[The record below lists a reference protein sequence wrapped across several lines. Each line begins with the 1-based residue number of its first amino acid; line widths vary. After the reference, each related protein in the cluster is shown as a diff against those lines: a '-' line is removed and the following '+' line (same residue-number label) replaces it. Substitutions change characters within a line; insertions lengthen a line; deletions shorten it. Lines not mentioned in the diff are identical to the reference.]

1 MRKGWIATTG
11 TSFVLIHILV
21 LSSPAMGQ
29 GAEPLQPITVQGAI
43 SDAPGTVVAPGTTV
57 TVQGERADTVTI
69 VNREEIDNKH
79 APVAFDALDTKPG
92 LNVVRRLGMTGA
104 GLSRLSI
111 RGNGSVGPAGIQVY
125 VDGRPDATV
134 SFAHPTPSALGL
146 ADVESIEVIHGPS
159 PVLHG
164 SGKTGVVNITTADPE
179 PGFHA
184 FLQSSYGSFDTTE
197 NFGHVSYAG
206 KNGFVRVGGSY
217 RSSDGSNPDSDSEV
231 KNINFK
237 GKVIFNDVLDMEL
250 SAARNVDSF
259 EVFREFFVPGPFTDP
274 RTDELN
280 LTQTVFDFTI
290 NANFGNVVSS
300 LKFFHDDLDPRSQ
313 VLDPARVPGEVTE
326 RRANVTERGIR
337 FKTEW
342 AASQATNIIAGID
355 YLKAKASNSPV
366 LQPFGGLIPGGPFAG
381 TPFLE
386 IPRARVHEELRET
399 SVYLFIEQDLTESIT
414 VSGGIRH
421 TDHSEYDDVQSGD
434 IGIQF
439 SPSVSDESNPLHGTT
454 FRARATRGYQSPTLQ
469 QLFGVFRG
477 GRNGPANPFLDPEKV
492 HQYEVG
498 FNKLWRN
505 GSFDL
510 VLYTQQGYDLIR
522 LPTVT
527 PNPNFNPNAPINPAN
542 FPGIP
547 PVEIQ
552 NDVDYFN
559 RGLEATLQLLLTE
572 NLDALI
578 GVSINDFDQSTNRF
592 LRVPEK
598 TIDMGLT
605 YRSSIFRAND
615 FSATLV
621 GRYAMDTYDVAPVPQ
636 APPTPPGPRIKLD
649 DYFVAD
655 LKINLDVNENLRMFF
670 GIDNITDE
678 DYELVTGV
686 PATDLMVY
694 TGVRLKM

>member
-1 MRKGWIATTG
+1 MYKGEITAVRTALYLG
-11 TSFVLIHILV
+11 FLV
-21 LSSPAMGQ
+21 ALSSPAIGQ
-29 GAEPLQPITVQGAI
+29 GAEPLQSITVPGAT
-43 SDAPGTVVAPGTTV
+43 APGDTVPGATSTEPGENVVPGTTV
-57 TVQGERADTVTI
+57 TVQGERADTATI
-69 VNREEIDNKH
+69 LNRQEIDNKH
-79 APVAFDALDTKPG
+79 APVAFDALDKKPG
-92 LNVVRRLGMTGA
+92 LNVVRRLGSTGA
-104 GLSRLSI
+104 GVSRLSI

-184 FLQSSYGSFDTTE
+184 FLQSSYGSFNTSE
-197 NFGHVSYAG
+197 NFAHLSYAG
-206 KNGFVRVGGSY
+206 KNGYVRIGGSY
-217 RSSDGSNPDSDSEV
+217 RKTDGSNPDSDALV
-231 KNINFK
+231 RNMNFK
-237 GKVIFNDVLDMEL
+237 GKVIFNDVLDMEF
-250 SAARNVDSF
+250 SAARNIDEF

-300 LKFFHDDLDPRSQ
+300 LKFFHDDLDPKSQ
-313 VLDPARVPGEVTE
+313 VLDFPE
-326 RRANVTERGIR
+326 RRAKVTERGLR

-342 AASQATNIIAGID
+342 AASQHTNIIAGID
-355 YLKAKASNSPV
+355 YLKAEASNSPV
-366 LQPFGGLIPGGPFAG
+366 LPPFGGPL
-381 TPFLE
+381 LSV
-386 IPRARVHEELRET
+386 PRARVHEELKEK
-399 SVYLFIEQDLTESIT
+399 SVYLFIEQDVTNALK
-414 VSGGIRH
+414 VSGGVRH
-421 TDHSEYDDVQSGD
+421 THHSEYGDVQSGD

-439 SPSVSDESNPLHGTT
+439 SPQVSGENNPLHGTT

-477 GRNGPANPFLDPEKV
+477 GRGGPTNPFLDPEKV

-498 FNKLWRN
+498 FNKIFRK

-510 VLYTQQGYDLIR
+510 VLYTQEGYDLIAIPNR
-522 LPTVT
+522 PTR
-527 PNPNFNPNAPINPAN
+527 NPNFPPPPP
-542 FPGIP
+542 FIP
-547 PVEIQ
+547 PADIQ
-552 NDVDYFN
+552 NSVNYFN
-559 RGLEATLQLLLTE
+559 RGLEATLQVFLTE

-578 GVSINDFDQSTNRF
+578 GVSINDFDQNTNRF

-598 TIDMGLT
+598 TVDVGLT
-605 YRSSIFRAND
+605 YKHSFFRQHD
-615 FSATLV
+615 FSASLV
-621 GRYAMDTYDVAPVPQ
+621 GRYAMDTYDVAFTPSFPPALPT
-636 APPTPPGPRIKLD
+636 APRAKLD

-655 LKINLDVNENLRMFF
+655 LKINFDVNENLRVFF

-678 DYELVTGV
+678 DYELVSGI
-686 PATDLMVY
+686 PATDLSVY
-694 TGVRLKM
+694 TGIRLKM